1 MSATRSRFNQLI
13 FLFSCNKKCLSSFA
27 FLVTK
32 QIKKKEKKRKR
43 KKRERN
49 EKKRRKSLYLQGN
62 GNIDEVDKET

>member
-1 MSATRSRFNQLI
+1 MP
-13 FLFSCNKKCLSSFA
+13 LFFRVPRYKTNKK
-27 FLVTK
+27 
-32 QIKKKEKKRKR
+32 KKKKRKR

>member
-1 MSATRSRFNQLI
+1 MP
-13 FLFSCNKKCLSSFA
+13 LFFRVPRYKTNK
-27 FLVTK
+27 
-32 QIKKKEKKRKR
+32 KKKEKKRKR